1 MEKLAIPDETKV
13 IVNYSDA
20 EVPVLVKAV
29 RPTLFHQGENYYA
42 VFGQEQQTNIVGKG
56 VSEEAALLNWEKNLK
71 QLLTYPKRRFRNLI
85 TSIIITYMAYVYE
98 MSPAKTQNI
107 INTVGFK
114 LKEVERYHLYK
125 RQPALM
131 DRIFE
136 ILKRLGAE
144 DEYLK
149 VARAMQQ
156 PTPKFLLS
164 VDGKIKALKGEC
176 EELNS
181 IILITTG
188 EISYERLFQR
198 LDAWTLDWD
207 KSHAPAL

>member
-1 MEKLAIPDETKV
+1 MEKFVTPAETKV
-13 IVNYSDA
+13 IVNYSDD
-20 EVPVLVKAV
+20 ERSVLVKAI
-29 RPTLFHQGENYYA
+29 RPTLFHQGESYYA
-42 VFGQEQQTNIVGKG
+42 VFGQDKQTSILGKG
-56 VSEEAALLNWEKNLK
+56 VSGEAALLDWEKNLK
-71 QLLTYPKRRFRNLI
+71 QLLTYPKRRYRDLI
-85 TSIIITYMAYVYE
+85 KSIIITYMAYVYE
-98 MSPAKTQNI
+98 MSPAKTDNI
-107 INTVGFK
+107 INSIGFK

-125 RQPALM
+125 REPALM
-131 DRIFE
+131 DRIYE

-149 VARAMQQ
+149 VVRAMQQ
-156 PTPKFLLS
+156 PTRKFLQN

-181 IILITTG
+181 IILIPTG

-207 KSHAPAL
+207 KRHASGL